1 MNTNGPAPRGCD
13 VLGGADKLAPGCWA
27 LLDGGWDPER
37 FLSSPPSILAFLLR
51 VTLTTRV
58 SVTLLA
64 AGAGECKTGAC
75 LCPLTSS

>member
-1 MNTNGPAPRGCD
+1 MNTDGPAPRGCD
-13 VLGGADKLAPGCWA
+13 VLGGSDELVPGHWA
-27 LLDGGWDPER
+27 LLDGGRDPER